1 LNAAVAGLIGY
12 VVVVAVLVSST
23 PLPWLDA
30 LFLAALL
37 ELLPV
42 FAIAQVDLA
51 RDLTVVRT
59 QAYATSAVTILLLG
73 IISLI
78 LGSRLVGTEGIGLAI
93 EAGRVAHL
101 SGWAVG
107 TFAIGMATLW
117 LFRVVRKSRGWVESR
132 LVHELMPVT
141 RREKGLF
148 AALSLCAGLGEE
160 LAYRGYAI
168 SAVLVAGGSAALAL
182 ALTSVAFAVLHS
194 YQGALGIVRTGVV
207 GLIMGAVFLYTGSV
221 WPAVSAHVLIDLA
234 VGFVFADK
242 LLS

>member
-1 LNAAVAGLIGY
+1 
-12 VVVVAVLVSST
+12 
-23 PLPWLDA
+23 
-30 LFLAALL
+30 
-37 ELLPV
+37 
-42 FAIAQVDLA
+42 
-51 RDLTVVRT
+51 
-59 QAYATSAVTILLLG
+59 
-73 IISLI
+73 
-78 LGSRLVGTEGIGLAI
+78 
-93 EAGRVAHL
+93 
-101 SGWAVG
+101 
-107 TFAIGMATLW
+107 
-117 LFRVVRKSRGWVESR
+117 
-132 LVHELMPVT
+132 MPVT